1 MSSFVQDVL
10 LPTAADDAQR
20 QQSLFIPK
28 MKDRTSQKHAS
39 REDERLYSS
48 KRMRN
53 DSKRSREKRSATRQ
67 PRTRATPSTPIRTL
81 TPDNDSD
88 DDEVIVFKP
97 AFAAGTAHTS
107 DTATT
112 IDASAKSYLE
122 TVHQMNTSTTGFS
135 ENIASLSN
143 ENASDEDVLSEEEE
157 TGIDCSDLLAAYSNG
172 NDKDIFAGNE
182 LWDDPTYA
190 DEKQWFTAAGEE
202 EPIEQHMDFDGLL
215 SDEVPASHTAPPPG
229 FTVEQQVPL
238 WKQYD
243 QWIH

>member
-1 MSSFVQDVL
+1 MYRFVQDVL

-28 MKDRTSQKHAS
+28 MKDRISQKHQS

-53 DSKRSREKRSATRQ
+53 EVKRSREKRNTTRQ
-67 PRTRATPSTPIRTL
+67 PSARTVPGTLDRTL
-81 TPDNDSD
+81 TSDNDSD

-97 AFAAGTAHTS
+97 AFAAGSTHTS
-107 DTATT
+107 GTAVP

-122 TVHQMNTSTTGFS
+122 TVHQMNTSA
-135 ENIASLSN
+135 ENIPNLNN
-143 ENASDEDVLSEEEE
+143 ENVSDDDVLSEEEE
-157 TGIDCSDLLAAYSNG
+157 GIDCSDLLAAYSNG
-172 NDKDIFAGNE
+172 NDRDIFAGNE

-190 DEKQWFTAAGEE
+190 DEKQWFTAAGED

-243 QWIH
+243 QWIR